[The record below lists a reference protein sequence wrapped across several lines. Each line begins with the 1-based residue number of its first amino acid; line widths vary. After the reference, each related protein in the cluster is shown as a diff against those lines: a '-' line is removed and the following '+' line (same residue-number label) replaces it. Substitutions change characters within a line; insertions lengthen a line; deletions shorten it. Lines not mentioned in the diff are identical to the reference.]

1 MTKIS
6 SGLKLLFLVHFG
18 VGLVFGL
25 LYLFNPA
32 MVLGLAGMTAPA
44 HLGILFLIW
53 KPDMHMM

>member
-44 HLGILFLIW
+44 HLGYSIFDLEARH
-53 KPDMHMM
+53 HMM